1 MNGRANIG
9 GPGERNGTGRSS
21 PDSPAAAT
29 DRFARG
35 SGFSGAG
42 RRFGCGGSPGGP
54 GCADPGGVRY
64 PGVRPAAPPNRPPAV
79 SDAPAH
85 AHDAPRLRLVLCLHD
100 HQPVGNFD
108 GVFADAC
115 RDSYEPFLDVFEP
128 FDSLKIAL
136 HTSGSLLEWLE
147 ANRPAYLDRV
157 RALVDAGRVEIL
169 GGPFYEPILAGIP
182 RRDRV
187 GQMTRYSDH
196 LERLFGNK
204 VRGMWLPE
212 RVWEQ
217 QFAADISEAGLDYCV
232 LDDGHLKAAGL
243 RDGEINGHFLTEDDG
258 RMIALFPGDETLRY
272 LIPFRP
278 PHETIEYLRG
288 VADARE
294 AAGAPRGTAVT
305 FGDDGEK
312 FGTWPGTKAT
322 VYDKGWLRE
331 FFAALSENVDWLR
344 TATFAE
350 TLDAVPPAGEIS
362 VPDCSYREMTGWAL
376 SAERQSELDGLT
388 HAKENDADWPALKP
402 YVRGGNWRNFR
413 SKYPEA
419 REMYARAGEISA
431 RLAAAGAAC
440 DGDFRDEIDG
450 ARTHL
455 YKAQCNCSYWHGA
468 FGGLYLPHLRN
479 AVYKHLIAADTLLEA
494 AAGRPCGGRANRWCG
509 VSAGDYD
516 LDARKEI
523 RLAGDQLVAY
533 LKPSRGGHLYELD
546 VRGAE
551 HNLLATLDRRP
562 EPYHA
567 KIRAHAAAEQHDAPA
582 EEGDAAVSIHDLVQF
597 KQPDLD
603 QKLGYDRFATKAL
616 VDRFLEPGLTAGQFR
631 AGAGELS
638 DCPTGVFETTIK
650 RSDAAATVVMTRTAR
665 LSRFAVGMTKTV
677 VLAAGSNALAVRYEF
692 SGLPAGRPI
701 HFATAI
707 HLAGMAGSAED
718 RYFHDAAGDRR
729 GTLDTP
735 LDLPRA
741 DRLGLCDEW
750 LGLDAA
756 LELDEPGGIWTYPVE
771 TVSGSEAGF
780 ESVFQSCAVVPHWEV
795 VVPADGRWS
804 VGLSLTCDASAARA
818 QRLDR
823 EGLRAAA

>member
-1 MNGRANIG
+1 M
-9 GPGERNGTGRSS
+9 T
-21 PDSPAAAT
+21 DS
-29 DRFARG
+29 
-35 SGFSGAG
+35 
-42 RRFGCGGSPGGP
+42 
-54 GCADPGGVRY
+54 
-64 PGVRPAAPPNRPPAV
+64 
-79 SDAPAH
+79 
-85 AHDAPRLRLVLCLHD
+85 PRLRLILCLHD

-157 RALVDAGRVEIL
+157 KALVDAGRVEIL

-196 LERLFGNK
+196 LERLFGEK

-217 QFAADISEAGLDYCV
+217 QFAADIAEAGLDYCV

-243 RDGEINGHFLTEDDG
+243 RDGEIDGHFLTEDDG
-258 RMIALFPGDETLRY
+258 RVVALFPGDENLRY
-272 LIPFRP
+272 LLPFRP
-278 PHETIEYLRG
+278 PGEAIDFLRG

-322 VYDKGWLRE
+322 VYDKGWLRA
-331 FFAALSENVDWLR
+331 FFEALADNADWLR

-350 TLDAVPPAGEIS
+350 TLDAVAPAGEIS
-362 VPDCSYREMTGWAL
+362 VPDCSYREMTEWAL
-376 SAERQSELDGLT
+376 PPARQTELHDLT
-388 HAKENDADWPALKP
+388 HAKSGDPDWPALGP

-413 SKYPEA
+413 TKYPEA
-419 REMYARAGEISA
+419 REMYARMHEVSA
-431 RLAAAGAAC
+431 RLAAAEDAC
-440 DGDFRDEIDG
+440 GGGHYADVGE

-479 AVYKHLIAADTLLEA
+479 AVYSHLIRADTLLEKI
-494 AAGRPCGGRANRWCG
+494 AGRPCGGRSGRWCG
-509 VSAGDYD
+509 VSASDFD
-516 LDARKEI
+516 LDARKEV

-533 LKPSRGGHLYELD
+533 LAPARGGQLYELD
-546 VRGAE
+546 VRGAA
-551 HNLLATLDRRP
+551 HNALATLDRRP

-567 KIRAHAAAEQHDAPA
+567 KILSHAAGGHEDPS
-582 EEGDAAVSIHDLVQF
+582 EGDGDAAVSIHDLVQF

-603 QKLGYDRFATKAL
+603 RKIAYDAHRTKAL
-616 VDRFLEPGLTAGQFR
+616 VDYFLEPGLTRDAFR
-631 AGAGELS
+631 NGAGGLS
-638 DCPTGVFETTIK
+638 DCPAGVFETKIA
-650 RSDAAATVVMTRTAR
+650 RSAAAATVTMTRTAR
-665 LSRFAVGMTKTV
+665 VSRFAVEMTKTV
-677 VLAAGSNALAVRYEF
+677 TLAAGSNSLSVRYEF
-692 SGLPAGRPI
+692 AGLPAGRPV
-701 HFATAI
+701 HFATAV
-707 HLAGMAGSAED
+707 HLAGMAGAAED

-729 GTLDTP
+729 GTLDTA
-735 LDLPRA
+735 LDLPRTA
-741 DRLGLCDEW
+741 RLALCDEW
-750 LGLDAA
+750 LGLDVA
-756 LELDEPGGIWTYPVE
+756 LELESPGGVWTYPVE

-780 ESVFQSCAVVPHWEV
+780 ESVFQSCAVVPHWEL

-804 VGLSLTCDASAARA
+804 VGLSLVCDASAARA
-818 QRLDR
+818 KRLET